1 MLPIVLAGI
10 SAVLWLYLLAGRG
23 LFWLGG
29 VRDDFTP
36 PAPARW
42 PSVAVVI
49 PARNEA
55 TVIGQSVGSLLRQ
68 DYAGPLSVIVVDDD
82 SNDGTGAIAARAAE
96 GSTRTLEVIDSIS
109 LPSGWTGKLWALRQG
124 IAAAERGAPEYLL
137 LT

>member
-10 SAVLWLYLLAGRG
+10 SAALWLYLLAGRG

-29 VRDDFTP
+29 VRDDVTP

-55 TVIGQSVGSLLRQ
+55 AVIGQSVGSLLRQ
-68 DYAGPLSVIVVDDD
+68 DYAGPLSLIVIDDD
-82 SNDGTGAIAARAAE
+82 SNDGTGAIAAQAAE
-96 GSTRTLEVIDSIS
+96 GSTRTVEVIDSAS

-124 IAAAERGAPEYLL
+124 VSV
-137 LT
+137 